1 MEEKESLPTGV
12 ITMLLEGYIKTIMFQ
27 RNVLYAALIGW
38 AATTI
43 AFVIYLSRWYTVN
56 ITLKNTRDWLLSS
69 TRRSFSA
76 VLMEAKITPR
86 QLEICE
92 LKFVK
97 GLTSYQIAMEMN
109 LSVKTID
116 KELNTA
122 YKQITN
128 VLASFWMRATLKGG
142 SFFMQKRS
150 RTIRQYRTA

>member
-1 MEEKESLPTGV
+1 M
-12 ITMLLEGYIKTIMFQ
+12 
-27 RNVLYAALIGW
+27 
-38 AATTI
+38 
-43 AFVIYLSRWYTVN
+43 N

-128 VLASFWMRATLKGG
+128 VLASF
-142 SFFMQKRS
+142 
-150 RTIRQYRTA
+150 